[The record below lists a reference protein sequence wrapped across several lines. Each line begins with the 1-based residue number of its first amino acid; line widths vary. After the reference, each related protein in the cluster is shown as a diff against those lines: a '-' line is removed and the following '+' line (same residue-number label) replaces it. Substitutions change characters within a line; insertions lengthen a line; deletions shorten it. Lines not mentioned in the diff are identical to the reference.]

1 MDINHDELR
10 RALRD
15 LDQEHREVM
24 PKWRDS
30 LMRLL
35 VDDQETP
42 TEAKADLLLGGFNR
56 RRFMR
61 LGGLA
66 AVGGVVLAACGD
78 DKKKD
83 ASANGSTETTAAAA
97 TPTSEAGSGASKT
110 DQTIARTAASLE
122 NFAVAVYDKAIQNAA
137 ALKISDPVA
146 KAAVLFKSQHA
157 EHASAFNAAAT
168 NLGGQPYTDPNPTAA
183 KAFESTIAA
192 LKTEQDVLKLAF
204 NLEQIAA
211 ETYQG
216 VGMKLST
223 PMLRQTAMTVGGVEA
238 RHMAILGHF
247 ITPPTSVPAVAF
259 QPIDKAVDSSFYV

>member
-1 MDINHDELR
+1 MDYNHDELR
-10 RALRD
+10 RELRD
-15 LDQEHREVM
+15 LDKEHQEVM

-35 VDDQETP
+35 VDDKQTP
-42 TEAKADLLLGGFNR
+42 TEAKADYLLGGFNR

-83 ASANGSTETTAAAA
+83 SSSNGSTETTAAAA
-97 TPTSEAGSGASKT
+97 TGSTPASAASKT

-168 NLGGQPYTDPNPTAA
+168 QLGGQPYTDPNPTAA
-183 KAFESTIAA
+183 KAFEATIAA
-192 LKTEQDVLKLAF
+192 LKSEQDVLKLAF

-247 ITPPTSVPAVAF
+247 ITPPMNVPAVAF
-259 QPIDKAVDSSFYV
+259 QPIDKAVDASFYV

>member
-1 MDINHDELR
+1 MDINNDELR
-10 RALRD
+10 RELRD
-15 LDQEHREVM
+15 LDQEHRQVM

-35 VDDQETP
+35 VDDKETP
-42 TEAKADLLLGGFNR
+42 TEAKADLILGGFNR
-56 RRFMR
+56 RRFMK

-66 AVGGVVLAACGD
+66 VAGGTVLAACGS
-78 DKKKD
+78 DKKSDSSSSK
-83 ASANGSTETTAAAA
+83 GSTAATTATTAVSA
-97 TPTSEAGSGASKT
+97 ASKT

-122 NFAVAVYDKAIQNAA
+122 NFAVAVYDKAITNAA

-146 KAAVLFKSQHA
+146 KAAVLFKSQHT

-168 NLGGQPYTDPNPTAA
+168 QLGGQPYTDPNPTAA
-183 KAFESTIAA
+183 KAFEAQIAA
-192 LKTEQDVLKLAF
+192 LKTEQDVLKFAF
-204 NLEQIAA
+204 ALEQIAA

-238 RHMAILGHF
+238 RHMAILAHF
-247 ITPPTSVPAVAF
+247 IHPPMTVPAVAF
-259 QPIDKAVDSSFYV
+259 QPIDKAVDSTFYV

>member
-1 MDINHDELR
+1 MDINNDELR
-10 RALRD
+10 RELRD

-35 VDDQETP
+35 VDDKETP
-42 TEAKADLLLGGFNR
+42 TGAKADLILGGFNR
-56 RRFMR
+56 RRFMK

-66 AVGGVVLAACGD
+66 LAGGTVLAACGD
-78 DKKKD
+78 DKKKSD
-83 ASANGSTETTAAAA
+83 SSSSKGSTAATTATTAA
-97 TPTSEAGSGASKT
+97 ASKT

-122 NFAVAVYDKAIQNAA
+122 NFAVAVYDKAIMNAA
-137 ALKISDPVA
+137 ALKISANVA
-146 KAAVLFKSQHA
+146 KAATVFKAQHA

-168 NLGGQPYTDPNPTAA
+168 QLGGQPYTDPNPTAA
-183 KAFESTIAA
+183 KAFEATIAA

-204 NLEQIAA
+204 GLEQIAA

-223 PMLRQTAMTVGGVEA
+223 PMLRQTSMTVGGVEA
-238 RHMAILGHF
+238 RHMAILAHF
-247 ITPPTSVPAVAF
+247 ITPPMTVPAVAF
-259 QPIDKAVDSSFYV
+259 QPIDKAIDSSFYV

>member
-1 MDINHDELR
+1 MDINNDELR
-10 RALRD
+10 RELRD

-35 VDDQETP
+35 VDDKETP
-42 TEAKADLLLGGFNR
+42 TGAKADLILGGFNR
-56 RRFMR
+56 RRFMK

-66 AVGGVVLAACGD
+66 LAGGTVLAACGD
-78 DKKKD
+78 DKKKSD
-83 ASANGSTETTAAAA
+83 SSSSKGSTAATTATTAA
-97 TPTSEAGSGASKT
+97 ASKT

-122 NFAVAVYDKAIQNAA
+122 NFAVAVYDKAITNAA
-137 ALKISDPVA
+137 ALKISAGVA
-146 KAAVLFKSQHA
+146 KAAVLFKSQHV

-168 NLGGQPYTDPNPTAA
+168 QLGGQPYTDPNPTAA
-183 KAFESTIAA
+183 KAFEAQIAA
-192 LKTEQDVLKLAF
+192 LKTEQDVLKFAF
-204 NLEQIAA
+204 ALEQIAA

-238 RHMAILGHF
+238 RHMAILAHF
-247 ITPPTSVPAVAF
+247 ITPPMTVPAVAF